1 MANSRLY
8 DRAHFALP
16 ENVINDIK
24 AALQR
29 YGTANGSERAINLV
43 RNPKVSYSLAKK
55 LKNYFDNFV
64 SHEGSEA
71 TFSLYGGK
79 AMKNWLNTVLGGSR
93 NAIQRTKTV
102 KANGGMDNQFIKN
115 HEKNHIKPTKI
126 ETGTSMLPKM
136 KRMELFESIVN
147 DDIDN
152 LAAIC
157 IIFNSLGQLLLLQR
171 SEADT
176 WMPEKWALAGGGVK
190 ADEEIEDA
198 VAREIKEET
207 NLDVKGVLFS
217 FSTKEDQTRVHVF
230 MAKCDNTDQINID
243 DSEHSD
249 FTWVKIDEIE
259 KLDTVPNLKEY
270 VIKALSLFKKDTK
283 KEKPTA

>member
-1 MANSRLY
+1 MANSKLY
-8 DRAHFALP
+8 GKTYFTLP

-24 AALQR
+24 AALQK
-29 YGTANGSERAINLV
+29 YGAANGSERARNLIT
-43 RNPKVSYSLAKK
+43 NPKVSYSLAKK
-55 LKNYFDNFV
+55 LKSYFDNFV
-64 SHEGSEA
+64 SHDGSEA

-79 AMKNWLNTVLGGSR
+79 SMKNWLNTVLGGSR

-126 ETGTSMLPKM
+126 ETGTSMIPKT
-136 KRMELFESIVN
+136 KRMELFESIIN

-171 SEADT
+171 SETDT

-190 ADEEIEDA
+190 VDEEIEDS

-207 NLDVKGVLFS
+207 NLDVKGILFS
-217 FSTKEDQTRVHVF
+217 FTTKEDKTRVHVF

-249 FTWVKIDEIE
+249 FRWVNINEIE
-259 KLDTVPNLKEY
+259 ELETVPNLKEY
-270 VIKALSLFKKDTK
+270 VIKALSLFKEDMK